1 MRKVLYILGQL
12 SDSDI
17 DWIAQSG
24 KKIIHPVDTK
34 LITFGEQNPMLYIVL
49 DGELSVQTNTNFELA
64 KIFSGEILGEMS
76 FIDSRPP
83 SANVIVTM
91 EASVLEISKD
101 VLNEKLS
108 QDPAFGSR
116 FYRAIAMFLSQR
128 MRNTI
133 SRMGYGDDKVEE
145 DNIDELDTK
154 VLDNVALAGARFER
168 LMKKI
173 T

>member
-17 DWIAQSG
+17 DWLAQSG

-34 LITFGEQNPMLYIVL
+34 LIILGEQNPMLYIVL

-101 VLNEKLS
+101 ILTLFMIVAALS
-108 QDPAFGSR
+108 L
-116 FYRAIAMFLSQR
+116 IILMFAR
-128 MRNTI
+128 I
-133 SRMGYGDDKVEE
+133 GDD
-145 DNIDELDTK
+145 
-154 VLDNVALAGARFER
+154 
-168 LMKKI
+168 
-173 T
+173 

>member
-1 MRKVLYILGQL
+1 
-12 SDSDI
+12 
-17 DWIAQSG
+17 
-24 KKIIHPVDTK
+24 
-34 LITFGEQNPMLYIVL
+34 
-49 DGELSVQTNTNFELA
+49 
-64 KIFSGEILGEMS
+64 
-76 FIDSRPP
+76 
-83 SANVIVTM
+83 M

-101 VLNEKLS
+101 ILNEKLS
-108 QDPAFGSR
+108 RDPEFGSR

-145 DNIDELDTK
+145 ENVDELDTK

>member
-17 DWIAQSG
+17 DWLAQTG
-24 KKIIHPVDTK
+24 KKVTYPVDSK
-34 LITFGEQNPMLYIVL
+34 LITLGEQNPMLYIVL

-64 KIFSGEILGEMS
+64 KIFAGEILGEMS
-76 FIDSRPP
+76 FIDSRPT

-91 EASVLEISKD
+91 EASILEISKD
-101 VLNEKLS
+101 LLNEKLN
-108 QDPAFGSR
+108 QDTAFGSR

-145 DNIDELDTK
+145 ENIDELDTK

-168 LMKKI
+168 LIKKI
-173 T
+173 S

>member
-17 DWIAQSG
+17 DWLAQSG
-24 KKIIHPVDTK
+24 KKVTHPVDTK
-34 LITFGEQNPMLYIVL
+34 LITLGEQTPTLYIVL

-64 KIFSGEILGEMS
+64 KIYSGEILGEMS
-76 FIDSRPP
+76 FIDSRPT

-91 EASVLEISKD
+91 ESSVLEISKEL
-101 VLNEKLS
+101 LNEKLS
-108 QDPAFGSR
+108 KDTEFGSR

-145 DNIDELDTK
+145 ENIDELDTK
-154 VLDNVALAGARFER
+154 ILDNVALAGARFER

-173 T
+173 S